1 MTLTYHDQA
10 DKIILLLDKFSTDF
24 DTTSKKI
31 KNQHLKTVTGKIIY
45 FCNYMTANC
54 PLIQVGINCC

>member
-24 DTTSKKI
+24 DTTSKKS
-31 KNQHLKTVTGKIIY
+31 KI
-45 FCNYMTANC
+45 NT
-54 PLIQVGINCC
+54 